1 MAAKERK
8 KMSIDN
14 MRIGKSYFLRNHGD
28 TTSFIVLETTSE
40 NDYTIKDLL
49 TLEIY
54 KFNTLIRYG
63 TGEDFELYEI

>member
-1 MAAKERK
+1 MPSAERK

-14 MRIGKSYFLRNHGD
+14 MRVGKNYFLRNHGE
-28 TTSFIVLETTSE
+28 TTSFIVLETSGD
-40 NDYTIKDLL
+40 NDYKIKDLL

-54 KFNTLIRYG
+54 KFNNLIRYG